1 MEQIKQL
8 RDKTGCGIGDCK
20 SALEEASGDIDKA
33 IEILRKQ
40 GLAKAAKRA
49 DRDTSE
55 GVILAEVNADN
66 TEGYMVEINSETD
79 FVARNEKFQ
88 EFAKK
93 IFDLVK
99 TKKPASRDELL
110 SLELDNSS
118 VQEQIEI
125 LSGTIGEKINLKDM
139 FVVNGS
145 VVASYIHGGGRIG
158 VLISLTGGT
167 PELAKDI
174 AMQVAAANPKYITS
188 DEVPAEEIDKE
199 KDIYREQLKNEGSP
213 RFGEAGKPENI
224 IENILTGKINK
235 YFEEICLVKQ
245 VYIKDDKQKV
255 EQVLGDVKVE
265 KFVRFSL

>member
-1 MEQIKQL
+1 
-8 RDKTGCGIGDCK
+8 
-20 SALEEASGDIDKA
+20 
-33 IEILRKQ
+33 
-40 GLAKAAKRA
+40 
-49 DRDTSE
+49 
-55 GVILAEVNADN
+55 
-66 TEGYMVEINSETD
+66 MVEINSETD

-110 SLELDNSS
+110 SLELDGGS
-118 VQEQIEI
+118 VQEQIET
-125 LSGTIGEKINLKDM
+125 LSGTIGEKINLKDIS
-139 FVVNGS
+139 VVSGG

-158 VLISLTGGT
+158 VLISLTSGT

-174 AMQVAAANPKYITS
+174 AMQVAAANPKYITP
-188 DEVPAEEIDKE
+188 DEVPAEETDKE
-199 KDIYREQLKNEGSP
+199 KDIYREQLKNE
-213 RFGEAGKPENI
+213 GKPENI

-235 YFEEICLVKQ
+235 YFEEICLTKQ

-255 EQVLGDVKVE
+255 EDILGDVKVK